1 MKEFLLKK
9 SSIILIVIES
19 ILLGFFAYCSNQFYS
34 ISLDMMNEYPFRAV
48 IIQGACL
55 VCTVLILIIAF
66 IWLLV
71 CLKQKKIKEYF
82 VAVIIVLVIG
92 LFVIEP
98 IFAIIDV
105 FSTFIFH
112 LIPEEVLEQIAIS
125 FQEMKVF
132 LSKISVA
139 L

>member
-1 MKEFLLKK
+1 MKEFLIKK

-19 ILLGFFAYCSNQFYS
+19 IFLGFFAYCSNQFYS

-48 IIQGACL
+48 IIQGAGL
-55 VCTVLILIIAF
+55 VCTALLTVIALIWF
-66 IWLLV
+66 LV
-71 CLKQKKIKEYF
+71 CLKQKKIKEF
-82 VAVIIVLVIG
+82 LVAIVIILVIG
-92 LFVIEP
+92 LFVMEP

-112 LIPEEVLEQIAIS
+112 LIPEHVLEQIVIS
-125 FQEMKVF
+125 FQEINVF
-132 LSKISVA
+132 LSKISLA